1 MVMRKRLTIILV
13 AFCISFLSMI
23 ALSLFSMGRFATF
36 TDYLTDV
43 SHSNNVIRAL
53 YKTEV
58 YFKDI
63 DRWERGYMVQADTG
77 YIRVIA
83 NTTDSLQQMLDS
95 LDRLVADN
103 PVHARNMLD
112 LRDEIRQRIDFS
124 KENMRYMDTA
134 KNKQV
139 SPYYFEGRKHSI
151 QVNRLLRVMH
161 ALENDVL
168 EARMNKQVFY
178 QQQTSSTIKTLLLIF
193 CLVTLILFALLVKL
207 MRSGMLYQET
217 LQAKIIDLK
226 RSHAELQDIAYLI
239 SHDLQEPLRKIQVF
253 SNMLMVKKANAGMD
267 DDSRGTLERIHGSA
281 NRMQSLIADLDRLT
295 NLTRTDEQ
303 KKSADLNSLMDKL
316 MTEMGQALKD
326 KEAVVRV
333 EQLPVIK
340 VYESQ
345 VSALFRA
352 LVDNALKFAK
362 EDRKPEIYIS
372 YKLSGAPELV
382 DETRSIPNQQFHCI
396 SISDNGIGFENI
408 YISNIFKI
416 FKRLHNG
423 QSRYGG
429 KGIGLAI
436 CQRIM
441 ANHEGYIVG
450 DGIQDK
456 GATFKLY
463 FPA

>member
-1 MVMRKRLTIILV
+1 MRKRLTIILI
-13 AFCISFLSMI
+13 AFCISFVSMI
-23 ALSLFSMGRFATF
+23 ALSLFSIGRFTTF
-36 TDYLTDV
+36 TDYLNDV
-43 SHSNNVIRAL
+43 SHSNDVIRAL

-63 DRWERGYMVQADTG
+63 DRWERGYMVAADTG
-77 YIRVIA
+77 YVRVIN
-83 NTTDSLQQMLDS
+83 NTTDSLLQMLDS
-95 LDRLVADN
+95 VEHLVSDN

-112 LRDEIRQRIDFS
+112 LRDEIQHRVLSS
-124 KENMRYMDTA
+124 KDNLHYTDTV
-134 KNKQV
+134 KNKQA
-139 SPYYFEGRKHSI
+139 SPYYFEGRKHTI

-161 ALENDVL
+161 ALENDLLV
-168 EARMNKQVFY
+168 ERMNKQVFY

-226 RSHAELQDIAYLI
+226 RSHSELQDIAYLI

-253 SNMLMVKKANAGMD
+253 SNMLLVKKSNAGMD
-267 DDSRGTLERIHGSA
+267 EDSRATLERIHGSA
-281 NRMQSLIADLDRLT
+281 NRMQSLIADLERLT

-303 KKSADLNSLMDKL
+303 KKSTDLNVLMDKL
-316 MTEMGQALKD
+316 MTEMGLALKE

-345 VSALFRA
+345 VNALFRA
-352 LVDNALKFAK
+352 LVDNALKFAM

-372 YKLSGAPELV
+372 YKLTGAPELTE
-382 DETRSIPNQQFHCI
+382 DTRSIPNQQFHCI
-396 SISDNGIGFENI
+396 SISDNGIGFDNI

-416 FKRLHNG
+416 FKRLHAG

-450 DGIQDK
+450 EGTQDK

>member
-1 MVMRKRLTIILV
+1 MKKRLTIILI
-13 AFCISFLSMI
+13 AFCISFVSMI
-23 ALSLFSMGRFATF
+23 ALSLFSMGRFTTF
-36 TDYLTDV
+36 TSYLTDV
-43 SHSNNVIRAL
+43 SHSNDVIRAI

-63 DRWERGYMVQADTG
+63 DRWERGYMVASDTG
-77 YIRVIA
+77 YKRVIY
-83 NTTDSLQQMLDS
+83 NTTDSLLHMLDS
-95 LDRLVADN
+95 LDHLVSDN

-112 LRDEIRQRIDFS
+112 LRDEILYRVKFSTDNIHYIDTVRNS
-124 KENMRYMDTA
+124 QA
-134 KNKQV
+134 
-139 SPYYFEGRKHSI
+139 SPYYFEGRKHTI

-161 ALENDVL
+161 ALENDLLAERVS
-168 EARMNKQVFY
+168 KQELY
-178 QQQTSSTIKTLLLIF
+178 QQKTSNTIKTLLIIF
-193 CLVTLILFALLVKL
+193 CLITLMLFTLLVKL

-226 RSHAELQDIAYLI
+226 RSHSELQDIAYLI

-253 SNMLMVKKANAGMD
+253 SNMLLVKKSNAGMD
-267 DDSRGTLERIHGSA
+267 EDSRVTLERIHGSA
-281 NRMQSLIADLDRLT
+281 NRMQSLIADLERLT

-303 KKSADLNSLMDKL
+303 KKSTDLNVLIDKL
-316 MTEMGQALKD
+316 MSEIGVALKEKD
-326 KEAVVRV
+326 AVVRV

-345 VSALFRA
+345 INALFRA
-352 LVDNALKFAK
+352 LIDNALKFAM

-372 YKLSGAPELV
+372 YKLTGAPELT

-396 SISDNGIGFENI
+396 SISDNGIGFDNI

-416 FKRLHNG
+416 FKRLHTG

-441 ANHEGYIVG
+441 ANHEGYIAGEGV
-450 DGIQDK
+450 QDK